1 MKSLKVSSGIGA
13 LKKRVRP
20 FVSMHTAI
28 KIYKGLIEPISI
40 FCSTVSDGL
49 TQQLRRNFK
58 NFKIVLSEL
67 SPNQAMI
74 ACYTSSRFLLNSL
87 GWYNL
92 SVEGLNKRLI

>member
-40 FCSTVSDGL
+40 FAAL
-49 TQQLRRNFK
+49 YRM
-58 NFKIVLSEL
+58 
-67 SPNQAMI
+67 A
-74 ACYTSSRFLLNSL
+74 
-87 GWYNL
+87 
-92 SVEGLNKRLI
+92 

>member
-28 KIYKGLIEPISI
+28 KIYKGLIEPH
-40 FCSTVSDGL
+40 FNHCSTVWDDL

-67 SPNQAMI
+67 LPNNNNNNNNNMFKQDDHCNM
-74 ACYTSSRFLLNSL
+74 
-87 GWYNL
+87 GP
-92 SVEGLNKRLI
+92 V